1 MTSSAWW
8 REQQKDLFALTEPHE
23 LGMMSCMVTITHNDY
38 VPELLANIRRGPFAV
53 PTEDEK
59 LEYLV
64 TRKPAQKTRCDFE
77 NFSMEHVLSHQRRV
91 TATKKK
97 FMQRGKR
104 TPLGIVKEWW
114 DRTEAQ
120 MRAALHQHI
129 LVYFK
134 RRAPPPDCRRTQNAP
149 ASQNTYVQTDMLC
162 CKLIINRGMHKDDMI
177 CDVIL
182 DVSYLLN

>member
-1 MTSSAWW
+1 MDERALLQKHITSSAWW

-59 LEYLV
+59 LEYLL
-64 TRKPAQKTRCDFE
+64 TRKPAQRTRCDFE

-91 TATKKK
+91 TATKKN

-134 RRAPPPDCRRTQNAP
+134 RRVPPPDCRRTQKAP
-149 ASQNTYVQTDMLC
+149 ASQNTYV
-162 CKLIINRGMHKDDMI
+162 
-177 CDVIL
+177 
-182 DVSYLLN
+182 